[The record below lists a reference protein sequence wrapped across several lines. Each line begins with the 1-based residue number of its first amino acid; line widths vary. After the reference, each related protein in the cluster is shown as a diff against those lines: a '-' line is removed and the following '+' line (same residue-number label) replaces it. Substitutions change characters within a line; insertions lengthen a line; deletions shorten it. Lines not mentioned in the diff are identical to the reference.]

1 MAEHCCQNKAKELEK
16 LQKRQTKVL
25 WIILIINAVMFVLKD
40 TAPHIVEF
48 SGGIK
53 AASLSL
59 TGDSL
64 DMLGDALVYGC
75 SLYVIQ
81 KGKKAQ
87 ARSAILKGGIMFLTA
102 IAVFARATYQLF
114 AQTVPTVGLMSE
126 IGILALVANLIC
138 FLLLI
143 REGASLELGSR
154 ACVARH
160 RKDNINMSSVWLCSR
175 NDIIANTSVLLTA
188 GLVFLTNSF
197 LPDFILGLLL
207 TVVFAQ
213 SAGKVLQKARAEL
226 T

>member
-1 MAEHCCQNKAKELEK
+1 MAEHCCQHKAKELEK
-16 LQKRQTKVL
+16 LQQRQAKIL
-25 WIILIINAVMFVLKD
+25 WIILIINAVMFV
-40 TAPHIVEF
+40 VEF

-114 AQTVPTVGLMSE
+114 AQTVPTAQLMSE
-126 IGILALVANLIC
+126 IGILALVANIIC
-138 FLLLI
+138 FFLLI
-143 REGASLELGSR
+143 R
-154 ACVARH
+154 H
-160 RKDNINMSSVWLCSR
+160 RNDNINMSSVWLCSR

-188 GLVFLTNSF
+188 GLVFLTGSF

-226 T
+226 I

>member
-1 MAEHCCQNKAKELEK
+1 MAEHCCQHKAKELEK
-16 LQKRQTKVL
+16 LQKRQAKIL
-25 WIILIINAVMFVLKD
+25 WIILIINAVMFV
-40 TAPHIVEF
+40 VEF

-143 REGASLELGSR
+143 R
-154 ACVARH
+154 H
-160 RKDNINMSSVWLCSR
+160 RNDNINMSSVWLCSR
-175 NDIIANTSVLLTA
+175 NDIIANTSVLITA
-188 GLVFLTNSF
+188 GLVFLTGSF
-197 LPDFILGLLL
+197 VPDFILGLLL
-207 TVVFAQ
+207 TVVFAL
-213 SAGKVLQKARAEL
+213 SAGKVLTQARAEL
-226 T
+226 RV

>member
-1 MAEHCCQNKAKELEK
+1 MAEHCCHHKAKELQK
-16 LQKRQTKVL
+16 LQKRQSKVL
-25 WIILIINAVMFVLKD
+25 WIILAINAVMFV
-40 TAPHIVEF
+40 VEF

-75 SLYVIQ
+75 SLYVIK

-87 ARSAILKGGIMFLTA
+87 ARSAILKGSIMFLTA

-114 AQTVPTVGLMSE
+114 AQTVPTVQVMSE
-126 IGILALVANLIC
+126 IGILTLIANLIC

-143 REGASLELGSR
+143 R
-154 ACVARH
+154 H
-160 RKDNINMSSVWLCSR
+160 RNDNINMSSVWICSR
-175 NDIIANTSVLLTA
+175 NDIIANILVLLAAGLVLLTS
-188 GLVFLTNSF
+188 SF

-207 TVVFAQ
+207 TVVFTQ
-213 SAGKVLQKARAEL
+213 SAGKVFTQAKAEL
-226 T
+226 I

>member
-1 MAEHCCQNKAKELEK
+1 MADHCCQHKAKELEK
-16 LQKRQTKVL
+16 LQKRQAKIL
-25 WIILIINAVMFVLKD
+25 WIILIINAVMFV
-40 TAPHIVEF
+40 VEF

-87 ARSAILKGGIMFLTA
+87 ARSAILKAGIMFITA

-114 AQTVPTVGLMSE
+114 AQTLPTVSLMSE
-126 IGILALVANLIC
+126 IGLLALVANLIC
-138 FLLLI
+138 FFLLI
-143 REGASLELGSR
+143 
-154 ACVARH
+154 RH

-188 GLVFLTNSF
+188 GLVFLTGSF
-197 LPDFILGLLL
+197 LPDFILGILL

-213 SAGKVLQKARAEL
+213 SASKVLSQARAEL
-226 T
+226 V

>member
-1 MAEHCCQNKAKELEK
+1 MAEHCCQHKAKELEK
-16 LQKRQTKVL
+16 LQKRQAKIL
-25 WIILIINAVMFVLKD
+25 WVILVINAVMFV
-40 TAPHIVEF
+40 VEF

-102 IAVFARATYQLF
+102 IAVFSRATYQLF
-114 AQTVPTVGLMSE
+114 AQTVPTVSLMSE

-138 FLLLI
+138 FFLLI
-143 REGASLELGSR
+143 R
-154 ACVARH
+154 H
-160 RKDNINMSSVWLCSR
+160 RNDNINMSSVWLCSR

-188 GLVFLTNSF
+188 GLVFLTGSF
-197 LPDFILGLLL
+197 VPDFILGLLL

-213 SAGKVLQKARAEL
+213 SAAKVLTQARAEL
-226 T
+226 CA

>member
-16 LQKRQTKVL
+16 LQQRKGASPEFDSGACVARQSKVL
-25 WIILIINAVMFVLKD
+25 WIILIINAVMFV
-40 TAPHIVEF
+40 VEF

-114 AQTVPTVGLMSE
+114 AQTVPTAQLMSE

-143 REGASLELGSR
+143 
-154 ACVARH
+154 RH

-175 NDIIANTSVLLTA
+175 NDIIANTSVLITA
-188 GLVFLTNSF
+188 GLVFLTGSF

-213 SAGKVLQKARAEL
+213 SAGKVLTQARAEL
-226 T
+226 HI

>member
-1 MAEHCCQNKAKELEK
+1 MAEHCCQHKAKELEK
-16 LQKRQTKVL
+16 LQKRQAKIL
-25 WIILIINAVMFVLKD
+25 WIILIINALMFF
-40 TAPHIVEF
+40 VEF
-48 SGGIK
+48 GGGIK

-114 AQTVPTVGLMSE
+114 TQTVPTASLMSE
-126 IGILALVANLIC
+126 IGLLALVANLIC

-143 REGASLELGSR
+143 R
-154 ACVARH
+154 H
-160 RKDNINMSSVWLCSR
+160 RNDNINMTSVWLCSR
-175 NDIIANTSVLLTA
+175 NDIIANSSVLLTA

-197 LPDFILGLLL
+197 VPDFILGLLL

-213 SAGKVLQKARAEL
+213 SAGKVLTQARAEL
-226 T
+226 V

>member
-1 MAEHCCQNKAKELEK
+1 MAEHCCQHKAKELEK
-16 LQKRQTKVL
+16 LQKRQAKIL
-25 WIILIINAVMFVLKD
+25 WIILVINAVMFV
-40 TAPHIVEF
+40 VEF

-87 ARSAILKGGIMFLTA
+87 ARSAILKGGIMFITA

-126 IGILALVANLIC
+126 IGLLALLANLIC

-143 REGASLELGSR
+143 R
-154 ACVARH
+154 H
-160 RKDNINMSSVWLCSR
+160 RNDNINMSSVWLCSR

-188 GLVFLTNSF
+188 GLVFLTGSF

-213 SAGKVLQKARAEL
+213 SAGKVLTQARAEL
-226 T
+226 N

>member
-1 MAEHCCQNKAKELEK
+1 MAEHCCQHKAKELEK
-16 LQKRQTKVL
+16 LQKRQSKVL
-25 WIILIINAVMFVLKD
+25 WIILAINAVMFV
-40 TAPHIVEF
+40 VEF

-53 AASLSL
+53 ASSLSL

-75 SLYVIQ
+75 SLYVIK

-87 ARSAILKGGIMFLTA
+87 ARSAILKGSIMFISA

-114 AQTVPTVGLMSE
+114 AQTVPTVQLMGE

-143 REGASLELGSR
+143 R
-154 ACVARH
+154 H
-160 RKDNINMSSVWLCSR
+160 RNDNINMSSVWLCSR
-175 NDIIANTSVLLTA
+175 NDIIANTSVLITA
-188 GLVFLTNSF
+188 GLVLLTGSF

-213 SAGKVLQKARAEL
+213 SAGKVLTQARAEL
-226 T
+226 ISNLKG

>member
-1 MAEHCCQNKAKELEK
+1 M
-16 LQKRQTKVL
+16 
-25 WIILIINAVMFVLKD
+25 WIILVINALMFV
-40 TAPHIVEF
+40 VEF

-53 AASLSL
+53 AVSLSL

-87 ARSAILKGGIMFLTA
+87 AQAAILKGSIMFMSA

-114 AQTVPTVGLMSE
+114 AQTVPTVQLMSE
-126 IGILALVANLIC
+126 IGLLALVANLIC

-143 REGASLELGSR
+143 R
-154 ACVARH
+154 H
-160 RKDNINMSSVWLCSR
+160 RNDNINMSSVWLCSR

-188 GLVFLTNSF
+188 GLVFLTGSF
-197 LPDFILGLLL
+197 LPDFILGLFL
-207 TVVFAQ
+207 TVVFAK
-213 SAGKVLQKARAEL
+213 SAGKVLTQARAEL
-226 T
+226 I

>member
-1 MAEHCCQNKAKELEK
+1 MAEHCCQHKAKELQK
-16 LQKRQTKVL
+16 LQKRQSKGL
-25 WIILIINAVMFVLKD
+25 WIILAINAVMFV
-40 TAPHIVEF
+40 VEF

-75 SLYVIQ
+75 SLYVIR

-87 ARSAILKGGIMFLTA
+87 ARSAILKGSIMFISA
-102 IAVFARATYQLF
+102 IAVLARASYQLF
-114 AQTVPTVGLMSE
+114 AQTVPTVQLMSE

-143 REGASLELGSR
+143 R
-154 ACVARH
+154 H
-160 RKDNINMSSVWLCSR
+160 RNDNINMSSVWLCSR
-175 NDIIANTSVLLTA
+175 NDIIANILVLLTA
-188 GLVFLTNSF
+188 GLVLLTNSF

-213 SAGKVLQKARAEL
+213 SAGKVLTQARAEL
-226 T
+226 I

>member
-1 MAEHCCQNKAKELEK
+1 
-16 LQKRQTKVL
+16 
-25 WIILIINAVMFVLKD
+25 MFL
-40 TAPHIVEF
+40 VEF
-48 SGGIK
+48 SGGIR

-87 ARSAILKGGIMFLTA
+87 ARSAILKGGIMYLTA
-102 IAVFARATYQLF
+102 IAVFARAAYQLF
-114 AQTVPTVGLMSE
+114 AQTVPTAQLMSE
-126 IGILALVANLIC
+126 IGLLALVANLIC

-143 REGASLELGSR
+143 R
-154 ACVARH
+154 H
-160 RKDNINMSSVWLCSR
+160 RNDNINMSSVWLCSR

-188 GLVFLTNSF
+188 GLVFLTGSF

-213 SAGKVLQKARAEL
+213 SAGKVLSQARAEL
-226 T
+226 N

>member
-1 MAEHCCQNKAKELEK
+1 MAEHCCQHKAKELEK
-16 LQKRQTKVL
+16 LQKRQAKIL
-25 WIILIINAVMFVLKD
+25 WIILIINAVMFV
-40 TAPHIVEF
+40 VEF
-48 SGGIK
+48 GGGIK

-59 TGDSL
+59 IGDSL
-64 DMLGDALVYGC
+64 DMLGDAVVYGC

-87 ARSAILKGGIMFLTA
+87 ARSAILKGSIMFITA

-126 IGILALVANLIC
+126 IGLLALVANLIC

-143 REGASLELGSR
+143 R
-154 ACVARH
+154 H
-160 RKDNINMSSVWLCSR
+160 RNDNINMSSVWLCSR
-175 NDIIANTSVLLTA
+175 NDIIANISVLLTA
-188 GLVFLTNSF
+188 GLVLLTNSF

-226 T
+226 I

>member
-1 MAEHCCQNKAKELEK
+1 MAEHCCQHKAKELEK
-16 LQKRQTKVL
+16 LQKRQSKVL
-25 WIILIINAVMFVLKD
+25 WIILIINAVMFV
-40 TAPHIVEF
+40 VEF

-87 ARSAILKGGIMFLTA
+87 ARSAILKGGIILLSA

-114 AQTVPTVGLMSE
+114 AQTVPTVSLMSE
-126 IGILALVANLIC
+126 IGVLALVANLIC

-143 REGASLELGSR
+143 R
-154 ACVARH
+154 H
-160 RKDNINMSSVWLCSR
+160 RNDNINMSSVWLCSR

-188 GLVFLTNSF
+188 GLVFLTGSF

-226 T
+226 QV

>member
-1 MAEHCCQNKAKELEK
+1 MAEHCCQHKAKELQK
-16 LQKRQTKVL
+16 LQKRQSKVL
-25 WIILIINAVMFVLKD
+25 WIILAINAVMFV
-40 TAPHIVEF
+40 VEF
-48 SGGIK
+48 GGGIK

-75 SLYVIQ
+75 SLYVIR

-87 ARSAILKGGIMFLTA
+87 ARSAILKGSIMFISA

-114 AQTVPTVGLMSE
+114 AQTVPTVQLMGE

-138 FLLLI
+138 FILLI
-143 REGASLELGSR
+143 R
-154 ACVARH
+154 H
-160 RKDNINMSSVWLCSR
+160 RNDNINMSSVWLCSR
-175 NDIIANTSVLLTA
+175 NDIIANSLVLLTA
-188 GLVFLTNSF
+188 GLVLLTNSF

-213 SAGKVLQKARAEL
+213 SAGKVLNQARAEL
-226 T
+226 I

>member
-1 MAEHCCQNKAKELEK
+1 MAEHCCQHKAKELEK
-16 LQKRQTKVL
+16 LQKRQSKVL
-25 WIILIINAVMFVLKD
+25 WIILAINAVMFV
-40 TAPHIVEF
+40 VEF

-53 AASLSL
+53 ASSLSL

-75 SLYVIQ
+75 SLYVIK

-87 ARSAILKGGIMFLTA
+87 ARSAILKGSIMFISA

-114 AQTVPTVGLMSE
+114 AQTVPTVQLMGE
-126 IGILALVANLIC
+126 IGILALLANLIC

-143 REGASLELGSR
+143 R
-154 ACVARH
+154 H
-160 RKDNINMSSVWLCSR
+160 RNDNINMSSVWLCSR
-175 NDIIANTSVLLTA
+175 NDIIANTSVLVTA
-188 GLVFLTNSF
+188 GLVFITGSF

-213 SAGKVLQKARAEL
+213 SAGKVLTQARAEL
-226 T
+226 I

>member
-1 MAEHCCQNKAKELEK
+1 MAEHCCQHKAKELEK
-16 LQKRQTKVL
+16 LQQRQSKVL
-25 WIILIINAVMFVLKD
+25 WIILVINAVMFV
-40 TAPHIVEF
+40 VEF

-114 AQTVPTVGLMSE
+114 AQTVPTVALMSE
-126 IGILALVANLIC
+126 IGVLALVANLIC

-143 REGASLELGSR
+143 R
-154 ACVARH
+154 H
-160 RKDNINMSSVWLCSR
+160 RNDNINMSSVWLCSR

-188 GLVFLTNSF
+188 GLVFLTGSF

-207 TVVFAQ
+207 TVVFVQ

-226 T
+226 I

>member
-1 MAEHCCQNKAKELEK
+1 MAEHCCQHKAKELEK
-16 LQKRQTKVL
+16 LQKRQSKVL
-25 WIILIINAVMFVLKD
+25 WIILAINAVMFV
-40 TAPHIVEF
+40 VEF

-75 SLYVIQ
+75 SLYVIK

-87 ARSAILKGGIMFLTA
+87 ARSAILKGSIMFISA

-114 AQTVPTVGLMSE
+114 AQTVPTVQLMGE
-126 IGILALVANLIC
+126 IGLLALLANLIC

-143 REGASLELGSR
+143 R
-154 ACVARH
+154 H
-160 RKDNINMSSVWLCSR
+160 RNDNINMSSVWLCSR

-188 GLVFLTNSF
+188 GLVLLTNSF

-213 SAGKVLQKARAEL
+213 SAGKVLTQARAEL
-226 T
+226 I

>member
-1 MAEHCCQNKAKELEK
+1 MADRCCQNKAKELEK
-16 LQKRQTKVL
+16 LHKQQSKVL
-25 WIILIINAVMFVLKD
+25 WAILAINAVMFV
-40 TAPHIVEF
+40 VEF

-87 ARSAILKGGIMFLTA
+87 ARAAMLKGSIMYMSAIV
-102 IAVFARATYQLF
+102 VFAKASYQLF
-114 AQTVPTVGLMSE
+114 VQTTPQVQLMTE
-126 IGILALVANLIC
+126 IGILALIANLIC

-143 REGASLELGSR
+143 R
-154 ACVARH
+154 H
-160 RKDNINMSSVWLCSR
+160 RNDNINMTSVWLCSR
-175 NDIIANTSVLLTA
+175 NDIIANTSVLLSA
-188 GLVFLTNSF
+188 GLVFASGSF
-197 LPDFILGLLL
+197 LPDFIVGLLL
-207 TVVFAQ
+207 TVVFAR

-226 T
+226 R

>member
-1 MAEHCCQNKAKELEK
+1 MAEHCCQHKAKELQQ
-16 LQKRQTKVL
+16 LQKRQSKVL
-25 WIILIINAVMFVLKD
+25 WIILVINALMFV
-40 TAPHIVEF
+40 VEF

-81 KGKKAQ
+81 KGTRAQ
-87 ARSAILKGGIMFLTA
+87 AQSALLKGGIMFLCA

-114 AQTVPTVGLMSE
+114 AQTVPTVSLMSE
-126 IGILALVANLIC
+126 IGILALLANLIC

-143 REGASLELGSR
+143 R
-154 ACVARH
+154 H
-160 RKDNINMSSVWLCSR
+160 RNDNINMSSVWLCSR

-188 GLVFLTNSF
+188 GLVFLTDSF

-213 SAGKVLQKARAEL
+213 SAGKVLTQARAEL

>member
-1 MAEHCCQNKAKELEK
+1 MAEHCCQHKAKELEK
-16 LQKRQTKVL
+16 LQQRQSKVL
-25 WIILIINAVMFVLKD
+25 WIILVINAVMFV
-40 TAPHIVEF
+40 VEF

-75 SLYVIQ
+75 SLYVIK

-87 ARSAILKGGIMFLTA
+87 ARSAILKGGIMFLSA

-114 AQTVPTVGLMSE
+114 AQTVPTVQLMGE

-143 REGASLELGSR
+143 R
-154 ACVARH
+154 H
-160 RKDNINMSSVWLCSR
+160 RNDNINMSSVWLCSR

-188 GLVFLTNSF
+188 GLVFLTGSF

-213 SAGKVLQKARAEL
+213 SAGKVLTQARAEFRL
-226 T
+226 PHNL

>member
-1 MAEHCCQNKAKELEK
+1 MADHCCQQKAKELEK
-16 LQKRQTKVL
+16 LQKRQAKIL
-25 WIILIINAVMFVLKD
+25 WIILIINAVMFV
-40 TAPHIVEF
+40 VEF
-48 SGGIK
+48 GGGIR

-87 ARSAILKGGIMFLTA
+87 ARSAMLKGSIMFLSA
-102 IAVFARATYQLF
+102 IAVFARATYQLL
-114 AQTVPTVGLMSE
+114 AQTVPTVSLMGE

-143 REGASLELGSR
+143 R
-154 ACVARH
+154 H
-160 RKDNINMSSVWLCSR
+160 RNDNINMSSVWLCSR
-175 NDIIANTSVLLTA
+175 NDIIANTAVLITA
-188 GLVFLTNSF
+188 GLVLLTNSF
-197 LPDFILGLLL
+197 LPDFILGLFL

-213 SAGKVLQKARAEL
+213 SAGKVLIQARAEL
-226 T
+226 I

>member
-1 MAEHCCQNKAKELEK
+1 MAEHCCQNKAKELQK
-16 LQKRQTKVL
+16 LQKRQSKVL
-25 WIILIINAVMFVLKD
+25 WIILVINAVMFV
-40 TAPHIVEF
+40 VEF
-48 SGGIK
+48 GGGIK

-75 SLYVIQ
+75 SLYVIR

-87 ARSAILKGGIMFLTA
+87 ARSALLKGSIMFISA

-114 AQTVPTVGLMSE
+114 AQTVPTVQLMSE

-143 REGASLELGSR
+143 R
-154 ACVARH
+154 H
-160 RKDNINMSSVWLCSR
+160 RNDNINMSSVWLCSR
-175 NDIIANTSVLLTA
+175 NDIIANILVLLTA
-188 GLVFLTNSF
+188 GLVLLTNSF

-213 SAGKVLQKARAEL
+213 SAGKVLNQARAEL
-226 T
+226 I

>member
-1 MAEHCCQNKAKELEK
+1 MISFKQSFERYSKKIMAEHCCQHKAKELEK
-16 LQKRQTKVL
+16 LQKRQAKIL
-25 WIILIINAVMFVLKD
+25 WIILAINAVMFV
-40 TAPHIVEF
+40 VEF
-48 SGGIK
+48 LGGIK

-64 DMLGDALVYGC
+64 DMLGDALVYGF

-87 ARSAILKGGIMFLTA
+87 ARSAILKSGIMFLTA

-143 REGASLELGSR
+143 R
-154 ACVARH
+154 H
-160 RKDNINMSSVWLCSR
+160 RQDNINMSSVWLCSR

-188 GLVFLTNSF
+188 GLVFLTGSF

-213 SAGKVLQKARAEL
+213 SAGQVLTQARAEL
-226 T
+226 N